1 MMTSAEHNLSPTERA
16 IYIAAGL
23 GLAAVGAQPRPNPL
37 LNVLALAGGAYL
49 AWSGY
54 QGHCAVRAALADSGV
69 SLGQTSADQ
78 IAQQKA
84 MTTPA
89 GYA

>member
-1 MMTSAEHNLSPTERA
+1 MASADQNLSATQRA
-16 IYIAAGL
+16 IYVVAGL
-23 GLAAVGAQPRPNPL
+23 GLAAAGAQPRPNPL

-54 QGHCAVRAALADSGV
+54 QGHCAIRATLAGG
-69 SLGQTSADQ
+69 LNLNPTMAGEIQRQ
-78 IAQQKA
+78 RA
-84 MTTPA
+84 MYEPA